1 MTAAARK
8 IALIGAP
15 IDEGAG
21 AEGALMG
28 PAALRVAGLARLL
41 RDLGLDVEDRGDIA
55 EPAPEPS
62 GLGAADAARCRHA
75 DRIAAWT
82 RAIHDA
88 TYAALRDDRLPIA
101 LGGDHSLS
109 MGTVPAVARR
119 CAEQGRPLHVLWL
132 DAHADFNTP
141 QSTPSGNMH
150 GMSVAYFTGE
160 PSLRGLG
167 GGRPFVPV
175 APRDVHVFGLRSIDP
190 EEKLRAVAAGLRT
203 SDMRRIDE
211 FGVSALMRDYIDALP
226 DEAHL
231 HVSLDIDFL
240 DPAIAPGVGTTVPG
254 GATYREAHLIM
265 EMLHDSELV
274 GSFEIVELNP
284 FMDERG
290 RSAHLLAELAA
301 SLFGRTVVDRPRGR
315 RRD

>member
-1 MTAAARK
+1 MTRESQK
-8 IALIGAP
+8 VALIGAP
-15 IDEGAG
+15 VDEGAG

-41 RDLGLDVEDRGDIA
+41 RDLGLDVEDRGDIP
-55 EPAPEPS
+55 EPAPQPS
-62 GLGAADAARCRHA
+62 GLAAADAARCRHA
-75 DRIAAWT
+75 DRVAAWT

-88 TYAALRDDRLPIA
+88 TYAALRDGRLPIM

-109 MGTVPAVARR
+109 MGSVSAVARW
-119 CAEQGRPLHVLWL
+119 CAEQGRPLAVLWL

-141 QSTPSGNMH
+141 STTPSGNMH

-160 PSLRGLG
+160 ASLRGLAD
-167 GGRPFVPV
+167 GRPFTTV
-175 APRDVHVFGLRSIDP
+175 APKDVHVFGLRSIDP
-190 EEKLRAVAAGLRT
+190 DERERATAAGLQL

-211 FGVSALMRDYIDALP
+211 FGVSALIRDYIDALP
-226 DEAHL
+226 DDAHL
-231 HVSLDIDFL
+231 HVSFDIDFL
-240 DPAIAPGVGTTVPG
+240 EPAIAPAVGTTVPG

-274 GSFEIVELNP
+274 GSYEIVELNP

-290 RSAHLLAELAA
+290 RSAVLLAELSA
-301 SLFGRTVVDRPRGR
+301 SLFGRTVLDRPRGR
-315 RRD
+315 RRE